1 MVAEKL
7 QKKLDKISEERG
19 ENSINV
25 ISFMNEK
32 IQEYNDTVDHLHI
45 TKQMNETYKKKN
57 KEEVK
62 PKSENEKLLEL
73 IQEN

>member
-45 TKQMNETYKKKN
+45 TK
-57 KEEVK
+57 
-62 PKSENEKLLEL
+62 
-73 IQEN
+73 